1 MGNKNK
7 ILYLMLGVGIGII
20 LANTLYSIYPKVEYV
35 QLTDDIIIEKSR
47 DLGMVSLKENIK
59 VEEDIEDNL
68 QKNDEVDISDEP
80 EIEVQTEPEIKK
92 EIRIEYGWSLTRVGL
107 ELYEKEVITNKEEF
121 IDYVK
126 GKRLSTSI
134 RVGTHTFNNNPSYDE
149 IIEIITIGSK

>member
-1 MGNKNK
+1 MLEKHK
-7 ILYLMLGVGIGII
+7 ILYLILGIGMGII
-20 LANTLYSIYPKVEYV
+20 LTSTLYMIYPKIEYIH
-35 QLTDDIIIEKSR
+35 LSDDMIIERAR

-59 VEEDIEDNL
+59 IEKKTDDNL
-68 QKNDEVDISDEP
+68 EKNDEVDISDEP
-80 EIEVQTEPEIKK
+80 EIEVQPEPEIEK

-121 IDYVK
+121 INYVK

-134 RVGTHTFNNNPSYDE
+134 RVGTHTFKNNPSYDE